1 MGSNSKSRW
10 VLKLLF
16 LVFTLGLCCVP
27 AVRGGEK
34 EKPDLGAEAKQ
45 AADEDAQEQKER
57 AEGKMGLHQRIF
69 NGTFVLLAETDDDNP
84 DVLGQFATDNT
95 DKVPG
100 QVYLVKVKDKNPAV
114 VEVLKK
120 MNGQKATLHGR
131 LRVGGKYL
139 VVYEVVVKGPTPPVK
154 ERRRAGGI

>member
-1 MGSNSKSRW
+1 MGSNSGSRW
-10 VLKLLF
+10 GLTLLF

-34 EKPDLGAEAKQ
+34 EKPDLKAEAKQ
-45 AADEDAQEQKER
+45 ETDEDDQEQKEGSDARR
-57 AEGKMGLHQRIF
+57 AHQRIF
-69 NGTFVLLAETDDDNP
+69 NGTFVLLAETDEDNP

-100 QVYLVKVKDKNPAV
+100 QIYLVKVKDKNPAV
-114 VEVLKK
+114 VEILKK

-139 VVYEVVVKGPTPPVK
+139 IVYGVVQKGPTPPVK

>member
-1 MGSNSKSRW
+1 MGSNSGSRW
-10 VLKLLF
+10 GLKLLF
-16 LVFTLGLCCVP
+16 LVFTLGPCCVP

-34 EKPDLGAEAKQ
+34 EKPDLKAETKQ
-45 AADEDAQEQKER
+45 EADEDAREQNEGPDER
-57 AEGKMGLHQRIF
+57 RAHQRIF

-84 DVLGQFATDNT
+84 DVLGQLATDNT

-100 QVYLVKVKDKNPAV
+100 QIYLVKVKDKNPAV
-114 VEVLKK
+114 VELLKK
-120 MNGQKATLHGR
+120 MNFQKATLHGR

-139 VVYEVVVKGPTPPVK
+139 VVYGVVVKGPTPPVK

>member
-1 MGSNSKSRW
+1 MGSNSESRW

-16 LVFTLGLCCVP
+16 PVFTLGLCCMPV
-27 AVRGGEK
+27 VRGAEK
-34 EKPDLGAEAKQ
+34 EKPDLEAESKQ
-45 AADEDAQEQKER
+45 QADEDAKEQQESPDARR
-57 AEGKMGLHQRIF
+57 AHQRIF
-69 NGTFVLLAETDDDNP
+69 NGAFVLLAETDNDNP

-114 VEVLKK
+114 VEALKK
-120 MNGQKATLHGR
+120 MNGKKATLHGR
-131 LRVGGKYL
+131 LRVDGKYL
-139 VVYEVVVKGPTPPVK
+139 VVYEVVMKGPTPPAK